1 MGIDLKAGGRVRRTG
16 RQAPA
21 TKNPYMLLLIKLY
34 RFLARRTDA
43 KFNKVIK
50 QRLMGTRINRP
61 PLSLS
66 KLVKFMDGKTGK
78 TAVIVGPITDDPRL
92 EVMPKMTICAL
103 HFTESA
109 RARVLAAGGTI
120 LTFDQLALAAPKG
133 AGTVLLRGP
142 KNKRMAVKR
151 QGAAGVPHSK
161 TVPLSRG
168 KGRKFEKARGR
179 RRSR

>member
-1 MGIDLKAGGRVRRTG
+1 MGIDLKAGGRKKRTG

-34 RFLARRTDA
+34 KFLARRTDA

-66 KLVKFMDGKTGK
+66 KLNKFMDDK
-78 TAVIVGPITDDPRL
+78 TAVVVGPITDDSRL
-92 EVMPKMTICAL
+92 EVVPKMKVCAL
-103 HFTESA
+103 HFTAGA
-109 RARVLAAGGTI
+109 RARILAAGGECMS
-120 LTFDQLALAAPKG
+120 FDQLALAAPKG

-142 KNKRMAVKR
+142 KNSRMACKR
-151 QGAAGVPHSK
+151 WGAAGVPHSS